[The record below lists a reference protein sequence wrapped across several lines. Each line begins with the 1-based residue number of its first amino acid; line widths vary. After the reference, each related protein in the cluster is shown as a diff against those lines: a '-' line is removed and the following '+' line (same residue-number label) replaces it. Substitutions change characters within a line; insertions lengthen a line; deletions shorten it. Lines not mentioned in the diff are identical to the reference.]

1 MRKKGIPILLIL
13 CLVAHFSFAGTTGK
27 IVGKVIDQATGE
39 ALIGANVVLQ
49 GTLMGGSADLEGKYF
64 IINVPPGTYDLKF
77 SMMGYTPVQFEGVR
91 VSIDLTTTINA
102 ELTSTVIQSDESVTI
117 IANRDLVRP
126 DMTSALSSVSGDDI
140 NALPVDNIGD
150 VLELQAGIVES
161 GGNIHIRGGRS
172 GEIAYWVDGV
182 AVTDIYNGNMG
193 VVVENSSIKELQVI
207 SGTFNA
213 EYGQAMSGIV
223 NIITNEGG
231 KKYTGH
237 FSGYVGD
244 YVSNGSEFDV
254 IDHIETSVNSAGTI
268 DAVAVTESPLT
279 KWNPIYNGEFSLS
292 GPVPLLGNKLSFFV
306 TGRHMSNEGY
316 LYGKEWYKP
325 TGVPGDSS
333 LVPMNP
339 YQRTS
344 AQAKLTFRPSGS
356 IKLNYNVFWNEWEN
370 NIAYY
375 VGSVSGHDMRYV
387 PYGVPHQESKS
398 ISHILSLNHVLS
410 PRTFYEIRINNF
422 NSEYKRYTFE
432 DMNAVPKYY
441 IRVAEDSTTGLEEM
455 ILDPD
460 LASDQALID
469 SVKNYGLAY
478 NYFIDPNGPVGY
490 IHPDSTAPPT
500 SYSLYDI
507 GMDMRHF
514 FRSTSYW
521 VGKFDLTSQVNSKHQ
536 LKTGVEFRQYELEL
550 NDITLRP
557 KTTSSGTE
565 EIVPFVPNV
574 QPVSSIY
581 HDYYLRKPI
590 ELSAYLQD
598 KIEISDMI
606 MNIGVRFDYFDAKAS
621 IPVDPSDTNVYN
633 PFKNKNKY
641 VNPDA
646 PEDELVEYTVDERR
660 SFMLKPVDAK
670 WRISPR
676 IGIAYPITDR
686 GVIHFS
692 YGHFF
697 QIPEFQFL
705 YVSPDFK
712 FTSGGGATRR
722 LFGNPDLEP
731 QKTVMYEI
739 GLQQQL
745 TNDIGLD
752 VTVFYRDVRDW
763 VGASPLIDTP
773 LPDTKY
779 SIYENKDY
787 SNVRGITVKLEKRY
801 ANNFAA
807 KLDYTYQVAEGT
819 YSNPI
824 DAFNALQNQD
834 EPRKALIAMGWDQRH
849 TLNASL
855 VFRVAGWT
863 ASLIGR
869 YWSGRPYT
877 PDFPR
882 GATTGAAATVD
893 LDENTARL
901 PGQKNV
907 DLYLDRNISLG
918 SLNFGL
924 FVRIYNLFDQRD
936 ENSVY
941 SDTGSSTYTTYINPA
956 QIPYNAARVGTVE
969 YNVIQPGWYVSP
981 REIQAGIEVHF

>member
-1 MRKKGIPILLIL
+1 MRKQGIPILLIL
-13 CLVAHFSFAGTTGK
+13 CLVVQFSFAGTTGK
-27 IVGKVIDQATGE
+27 IVGKVSDQATGE
-39 ALIGANVVLQ
+39 ALIGANVVLL
-49 GTLMGGSADLEGKYF
+49 GTLMGGSADLDGNYF

-77 SMMGYTPVQFEGVR
+77 SMMGYTPIQIENVR
-91 VSIDLTTTINA
+91 VSIDLTTKINA
-102 ELTSTVIQSDESVTI
+102 ELTSTVIESDEAVTI
-117 IANRDLVRP
+117 IADRDLVRP

-140 NALPVDNIGD
+140 DALPVDNVND

-193 VVVENSSIKELQVI
+193 VVVENSSIQELQVI

-231 KKYTGH
+231 SKYRGH

-244 YVSNGSEFDV
+244 YLSNGMEFDV
-254 IDHIETSVNSAGTI
+254 IDRIETNTASDGTI
-268 DAVAVTESPLT
+268 DAVAITESPLT

-292 GPVPLLGNKLSFFV
+292 GPVPLLGNKVSFFV

-316 LYGKEWYKP
+316 LYGKEWFKP

-356 IKLNYNVFWNEWEN
+356 LKLNYNVFWNEWEN
-370 NIAYY
+370 TVSFWGGGNL
-375 VGSVSGHDMRYV
+375 SGHDMRYV
-387 PYGVPHQESKS
+387 PNGLPHQESKS

-410 PRTFYEIRINNF
+410 PRTFYEIRVNRF
-422 NSEYKRYTFE
+422 NSEFKRYVFE
-432 DMNAVPKYY
+432 DINTVPKYY
-441 IRVAEDSTTGLEEM
+441 IRVAADSTTGLEEM

-460 LASDQALID
+460 NNAHQATID
-469 SVKNYGLAY
+469 SVKNYGLTY
-478 NYFIDPNGPVGY
+478 NYFIDPDGPVGY
-490 IHPDSTAPPT
+490 LHPDSTIAPA
-500 SYSLYDI
+500 SNSLYDI

-521 VGKFDLTSQVNSKHQ
+521 VGKLDLTSQVNQKHQ
-536 LKTGVEFRQYELEL
+536 IKTGVEFRQYELEL
-550 NDITLRP
+550 DDITLRP
-557 KTTSSGTE
+557 KTTASGE
-565 EIVPFVPNV
+565 VIPFEPDV

-581 HDYYLRKPI
+581 HDYYLQKPI
-590 ELSAYLQD
+590 EMSAYLQD
-598 KIEISDMI
+598 KIEVSDMI

-633 PFKNKNKY
+633 PFKSANKY

-646 PEDELVEYTVDERR
+646 PEDERVEYTVDERR
-660 SFMLKPVDAK
+660 EFMLKDVDAK

-676 IGIAYPITDR
+676 VGIAYPITDR

-697 QIPEFQFL
+697 QIPEFQYL
-705 YVSPDFK
+705 YVSPEYK
-712 FTSGGGATRR
+712 FTSGGGATNR

-745 TNDIGLD
+745 TNDLGLD

-763 VGASPLIDTP
+763 AGASPLIDTP

-787 SNVRGITVKLEKRY
+787 SNVRGVTFKLDKRY

-824 DAFNALQNQD
+824 DAFNAIQNQD
-834 EPRKALIAMGWDQRH
+834 EPRKQLIAMGWDQRH

-877 PDFPR
+877 PNFPR
-882 GATTGAAATVD
+882 GTVTGAAATVD
-893 LDENTARL
+893 LEENTARL
-901 PGQKNV
+901 PSQKKV
-907 DLYLDRNISLG
+907 DLYLDRNIALG
-918 SLNFGL
+918 ALNFNL
-924 FVRIYNLFDQRD
+924 FIRVYNLFDQRD
-936 ENSVY
+936 ETSVY
-941 SDTGSSTYTTYINPA
+941 SDTGSSTYTTYTNPA
-956 QIPYNAARVGTVE
+956 KIPYDPNRIGTVE
-969 YNVIQPGWYVSP
+969 YNLIQPSWYVAP
-981 REIQAGIEVHF
+981 REIQAGVEVHF